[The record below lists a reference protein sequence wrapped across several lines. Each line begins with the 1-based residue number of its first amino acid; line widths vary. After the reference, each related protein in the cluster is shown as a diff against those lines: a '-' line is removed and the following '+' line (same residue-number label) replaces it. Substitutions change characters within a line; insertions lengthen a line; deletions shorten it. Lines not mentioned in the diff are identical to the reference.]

1 VVTEG
6 LKKKS
11 GAGGG
16 NLGAR
21 RALGRAFN
29 AGTMMAASSC
39 TMTEQKG
46 PLAEAGGS
54 VLSPKHA

>member
-1 VVTEG
+1 M
-6 LKKKS
+6 
-11 GAGGG
+11 
-16 NLGAR
+16 
-21 RALGRAFN
+21 GRAFN